1 MMART
6 GAVSSVT
13 TRDEINWDDDDH
25 RRCIAAGL
33 VQRTYNMEKDR
44 TKGRRLNRQGSFLR
58 HFSLVETLRE
68 CRLKCK
74 CHRDHQ
80 QGACPFCNCKM
91 SPCFIYGAIFEY
103 VPPQGTR
110 HRHSSS
116 APPPRYIVAFRGT
129 MPTDTT
135 AIRDFYLDVNVVL
148 NRQHDCLRFSHA
160 RERVWKLLD
169 DAADSVADIW
179 LAGHSLG
186 ASIALDVGRDMA
198 MGGCYLRTLLFN
210 PPQVSLAP
218 AAGKLN
224 MAEEAKR
231 DLYFTSYLVKQ
242 VLGETVLRRHKKHA
256 AVLFEQLSPWVPEL
270 YVHQR
275 DVICNGFIDYFQLR
289 ELAKQRFPRFL
300 ARSSAPAL
308 AYRDS
313 MVHLLCAELGFR
325 ETNELPHLL
334 PSARLWINS
343 STEGD
348 SHELRQWCQPRL
360 ARLSSN
366 LYTWP

>member
-1 MMART
+1 
-6 GAVSSVT
+6 
-13 TRDEINWDDDDH
+13 
-25 RRCIAAGL
+25 
-33 VQRTYNMEKDR
+33 MEKDR
-44 TKGRRLNRQGSFLR
+44 TRGRRLNRQESFLR
-58 HFSLVETLRE
+58 HFSLVETMRE

-80 QGACPFCNCKM
+80 QRACPICNCKM

-103 VPPQGTR
+103 VPPKGTR
-110 HRHSSS
+110 HRHPL
-116 APPPRYIVAFRGT
+116 APRYIVAFRGT
-129 MPTDTT
+129 MPTDPTT
-135 AIRDFYLDVNVVL
+135 AVGDFYLDVNVVL
-148 NRQHDCLRFSHA
+148 NRQHDRLRFSHA
-160 RERVWKLLD
+160 RERVWKLVD
-169 DAADSVADIW
+169 DAADSVGDIW

-186 ASIALDVGRDMA
+186 SSIALDVGRDMA
-198 MGGCYLRTLLFN
+198 MAGCYLRTLLFN

-218 AAGKLN
+218 VAGKLH

-231 DLYFTSYLVKQ
+231 DLYFTSYFVKQ
-242 VLGETVLRRHKKHA
+242 VLLGETVLRRHKEHA
-256 AVLFEQLSPWVPEL
+256 EVLFEQLSPWVPEL

-275 DVICNGFIDYFQLR
+275 DVICSGFIDYFQQR
-289 ELAKQRFPRFL
+289 ELVKQRFPRL

-308 AYRDS
+308 ASRD
-313 MVHLLCAELGFR
+313 MVHFLCAELGFR

-343 STEGD
+343 STQGD

-360 ARLSSN
+360 PMLSSN